1 MYIAIAILL
10 VVALAAFWALN
21 LVSLPGNW
29 LCVLATAIYWYFVSP
44 DSGATAI
51 SGWVVVTVLGLATLA
66 EIVEFLASS
75 LGATKAGGS
84 KRAAI
89 LALLGSVVGAI
100 AGAAAGSAL
109 IPIPI
114 VGTVIGAL
122 CGGGA
127 GALMGAVLG
136 ETAKGR
142 TSQESWQVGKAAF
155 WGRIF
160 GSLAKSLIG
169 AGAVAV
175 VAVSLCW

>member
-1 MYIAIAILL
+1 MSIALAVLL
-10 VVALAAFWALN
+10 VLLLICFWTMN

-29 LCVLATAIYWYFVSP
+29 LCVLTTAGYWYLGPVE
-44 DSGATAI
+44 GATAI
-51 SGWVVVTVLGLATLA
+51 SGTVVLVVIGLACLA
-66 EIVEFLASS
+66 ELVEFLASS

-89 LALLGSVVGAI
+89 LALLGSIVGAI
-100 AGAAAGSAL
+100 IGAAAGSAI
-109 IPIPI
+109 IPIPG

-122 CGGGA
+122 GGGGV

-136 ETAKGR
+136 EAAKGR

-169 AGAVAV
+169 AMAVAV
-175 VAVSLCW
+175 VAVAVCF